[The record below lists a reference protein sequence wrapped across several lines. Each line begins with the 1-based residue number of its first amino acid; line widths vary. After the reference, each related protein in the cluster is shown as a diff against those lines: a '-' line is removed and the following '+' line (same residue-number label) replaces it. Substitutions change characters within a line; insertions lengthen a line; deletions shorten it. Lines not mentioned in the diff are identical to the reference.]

1 MSIAAAGQREWEGG
15 LMLGE
20 FRAKE
25 WKILCDLTSTC
36 HGKEARGQRFE
47 HLAHSAQSSSLLER
61 DWGTGSGTDGIG

>member
-15 LMLGE
+15 FMLGE

-25 WKILCDLTSTC
+25 RKILCYLASAC
-36 HGKEARGQRFE
+36 HGKEARVQGFE
-47 HLAHSAQSSSLLER
+47 HLAHSAQSSRLLER